1 MSNTV
6 YCKYCHHNWKSN
18 TEYEKHIRCCEY
30 FFKQRRAPEMTENG
44 VPLPNLRQLYRYV
57 QELTNRLE
65 KTEKELKKMR
75 GELNSRKRMEIS
87 TLLNQ
92 SEQIPAA
99 PFEDWARSISA
110 NETDLKEVL
119 DGSLTDGI
127 LSCLYSAIRS
137 NTDTLPIRCF
147 TQKPGVFYVYSL
159 VNSCEKSSPELVRT
173 LPASHPEF
181 FTKDKPEWRQIR
193 SDQFLKLLNH
203 ISAAIRR
210 VFRIWNLT
218 QVKDIQEYDTD
229 YMDKMPKYMKKIN
242 ADVEKLAPIVKKC
255 LFAKL
260 EESVQVIMEG
270 DFE

>member
-1 MSNTV
+1 
-6 YCKYCHHNWKSN
+6 
-18 TEYEKHIRCCEY
+18 
-30 FFKQRRAPEMTENG
+30 MTENG

-87 TLLNQ
+87 SLLNQ
-92 SEQIPAA
+92 SEQMPAMS
-99 PFEDWARSISA
+99 FEDWARSISA
-110 NETDLKEVL
+110 NETDLNEVL

-127 LSCLYSAIRS
+127 LSCLYSAIHS
-137 NTDTLPIRCF
+137 NTGALPIRCF
-147 TQKPGVFYVYSL
+147 TQKPGVFYVYS
-159 VNSCEKSSPELVRT
+159 VV
-173 LPASHPEF
+173 
-181 FTKDKPEWRQIR
+181 KDKPEWRQIR

-203 ISAAIRR
+203 ISASIRR
-210 VFRIWNLT
+210 VFRIWNTAQLT
-218 QVKDIQEYDTD
+218 DIQEYDTD

-270 DFE
+270 DFD